1 MKNSWYILI
10 IFIMGNYL
18 KVPEGTKSD
27 KKLLKFFRKRTH
39 HLIITMHIVN
49 LTHVFECFD
58 YYQKT

>member
-1 MKNSWYILI
+1 
-10 IFIMGNYL
+10 MGNYL